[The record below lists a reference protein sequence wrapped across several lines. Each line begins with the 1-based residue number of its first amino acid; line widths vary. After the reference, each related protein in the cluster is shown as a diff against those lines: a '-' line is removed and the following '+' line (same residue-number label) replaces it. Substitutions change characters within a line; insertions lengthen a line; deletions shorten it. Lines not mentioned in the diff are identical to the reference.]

1 MDEYAIFGLLAG
13 LGVVI
18 ALIAFACY
26 VLYVIGLWKVFTKAG
41 TDGWKAIIPYLNTYE
56 LYKMSWEVKFFWI
69 FLGVSVVSFIAG
81 ASDNGFVTFIGS
93 LCSIALFVLNI
104 LSSNYLAKSFGQVT
118 AITQHAA
125 VGLELLHTASLVHDD
140 VVDGSDLRRG
150 LPSVNAR
157 WNNKIAVLTGD
168 YMLSKVIEILAALRN
183 VKILSIVS
191 EMGKSLSEGELL
203 QLHTQDDMWISER
216 DYFSIID
223 KKTARLFAACCETG
237 AASSG
242 ASMKQE
248 TALSCFGEELGIC
261 FQMQDDILD
270 YSDSEELGKPTMG
283 DIRDGKVTLPLLIAL
298 NRAPKDEAKHIIS
311 LTQHEMSFSVE
322 NEIKSFVLRYD
333 GIRYSQQR
341 MREHQQAA
349 LSALSSFRP
358 CPATEALTLLLNHT
372 VNRVF

>member
-1 MDEYAIFGLLAG
+1 MTNIADIRRPIEEEFRLFEKEFERALETKNPLLKEV
-13 LGVVI
+13 LS
-18 ALIAFACY
+18 LILARRGKQLRPTL
-26 VLYVIGLWKVFTKAG
+26 VLLSAK
-41 TDGWKAIIPYLNTYE
+41 
-56 LYKMSWEVKFFWI
+56 
-69 FLGVSVVSFIAG
+69 
-81 ASDNGFVTFIGS
+81 
-93 LCSIALFVLNI
+93 LCHGINDKTIQS
-104 LSSNYLAKSFGQVT
+104 
-118 AITQHAA
+118 A
-125 VGLELLHTASLVHDD
+125 VALELLHTASLMHDD

-203 QLHTQDDMWISER
+203 QLHTQDDIWISER

>member
-1 MDEYAIFGLLAG
+1 MTNIADIRRPIEEEFRLFEKEFERALLTKNPLLKEVLSLVLARRG
-13 LGVVI
+13 KQLRPTLVLLSAKLCHGVNDKTI
-18 ALIAFACY
+18 
-26 VLYVIGLWKVFTKAG
+26 
-41 TDGWKAIIPYLNTYE
+41 
-56 LYKMSWEVKFFWI
+56 
-69 FLGVSVVSFIAG
+69 
-81 ASDNGFVTFIGS
+81 
-93 LCSIALFVLNI
+93 
-104 LSSNYLAKSFGQVT
+104 Q
-118 AITQHAA
+118 AA
-125 VGLELLHTASLVHDD
+125 VALELLHTASLMHDD

-168 YMLSKVIEILAALRN
+168 YMLSKVIEILATLRN
-183 VKILSIVS
+183 VKILGIVS

-203 QLHTQDDMWISER
+203 QLHTKDDMWISER
-216 DYFSIID
+216 DYFNIID
-223 KKTARLFAACCETG
+223 KKTARLFAACCEAG
-237 AASSG
+237 AVSSG

-298 NRAPKDEAKHIIS
+298 NRAPKAEAQHIIS
-311 LTQHEMSFSVE
+311 LTQHDINFNIE

-333 GIRYSQQR
+333 GIRYAQQR
-341 MREHQQAA
+341 MREHQQTA
-349 LSALSSFRP
+349 LSALSSFRA
-358 CPATEALTLLLNHT
+358 CPATEALALLLNHT